1 MKKLVVIT
9 LFLFTTVAIA
19 AAQTKPRN
27 APSKIPAGVPVKPG
41 TTPVAAAA
49 PQESKVDPGKVDGK
63 TYTNST
69 FGFEVVFPD
78 TWLIPGDDFEGFMK
92 GKGYDLRVKVKS
104 TDPQAKANIKRF
116 EKQVTL
122 LLTAYRSMPGTPNNG
137 IVLISVEDLADNP
150 KIKDAVDYFD
160 VMRSQIMTMKLPP
173 DFKYSEVQA
182 EKLGAMQFGYL
193 ETSSSAGKKRMYATV
208 RGGYAIM
215 FTLSY
220 SADADLVTMRRI
232 LEEGNFSKNAK

>member
-1 MKKLVVIT
+1 MKKFVVISM
-9 LFLFTTVAIA
+9 FLLSAVILAN
-19 AAQTKPRN
+19 AQVKPRK
-27 APSKIPAGVPVKPG
+27 APVKIPAGVPVKPG
-41 TTPVAAAA
+41 TKPVSVAAEK
-49 PQESKVDPGKVDGK
+49 PKVDSGSVAGK
-63 TYTNST
+63 TYTNTT

-92 GKGYDLRVKVKS
+92 DKGYDLRVKVKA
-104 TDPQAKANIKRF
+104 TDPQMKANIKRF

-122 LLTAYRSMPGTPNNG
+122 LLTAYRSMPGTPDNG
-137 IVLISVEDLADNP
+137 VVLISVEDVQDNP

-160 VMRSQIMTMKLPP
+160 LMRSQISTMKLPP
-173 DFKYSEVQA
+173 DFKYSETQA

-193 ETSSSAGKKRMYATV
+193 ETSSNAGKKRMYATV

-220 SADADLVTMRRI
+220 SADADLVTLRRI
-232 LEEGNFSKNAK
+232 LEEGNFSINAK